1 MDIAIIVLSCISI
14 CFSVTALILNITTNK
29 DNQKN
34 IQDLFELYRQLKEND
49 EFLQKDVNH
58 IWNITTGLPEDEE
71 DDSSI

>member
-1 MDIAIIVLSCISI
+1 MSITIIILSCVSI
-14 CFSVTALILNITTNK
+14 CFSVTALILNITASK
-29 DNQKN
+29 DNRKN
-34 IQDLFELYRQLKEND
+34 IQNLFELYRQLKEND